1 MTIAF
6 VSSLRAAYANLPFVK
21 KMTARKL
28 LLCCLFAY
36 TVSVVGL
43 FFSAWASLRLFPSLL
58 RWIVQQYPLLK
69 SVLTEPMIAVFF
81 VMLVNF
87 VVFVPDIRSV
97 AAATKKQPL
106 LAMLARDSFYRWR
119 VAAGFFAQ
127 TFFKIIRIP
136 IVTTSLVL
144 FLTSG
149 FMIRLTAIAMSII
162 TVTAALSI
170 FLQRIESKRRPL
182 LWLNPLSFATAFL
195 IAIPIKDFIQEALSE
210 LLIKKS
216 IGTIHFHLDAFALDW
231 HSGLLLGSSCLVLF
245 LPACLLKPVHHFSYM
260 KDFKSSIAK
269 KSLSD
274 AFIVATPIFYLLSGF
289 GLSILGQMTEV
300 KVALGIAFM
309 LLVYPAVFLMPSILQ
324 RFPEFFEIKC
334 HLDFFIWRKNY
345 ALLIRNMLVAI
356 SLYLVLRLA
365 PLYLLALCLAAW
377 NGWVSI
383 TIPLILLTSSLLLL
397 LTMALQLAGL
407 TWPLCGH
414 PQRF

>member
-6 VSSLRAAYANLPFVK
+6 VSSLQAAYANLPFVK

-106 LAMLARDSFYRWR
+106 LAMLARDSSYRWR

-149 FMIRLTAIAMSII
+149 
-162 TVTAALSI
+162 
-170 FLQRIESKRRPL
+170 
-182 LWLNPLSFATAFL
+182 
-195 IAIPIKDFIQEALSE
+195 
-210 LLIKKS
+210 
-216 IGTIHFHLDAFALDW
+216 
-231 HSGLLLGSSCLVLF
+231 
-245 LPACLLKPVHHFSYM
+245 
-260 KDFKSSIAK
+260 
-269 KSLSD
+269 
-274 AFIVATPIFYLLSGF
+274 
-289 GLSILGQMTEV
+289 
-300 KVALGIAFM
+300 
-309 LLVYPAVFLMPSILQ
+309 
-324 RFPEFFEIKC
+324 
-334 HLDFFIWRKNY
+334 
-345 ALLIRNMLVAI
+345 
-356 SLYLVLRLA
+356 
-365 PLYLLALCLAAW
+365 
-377 NGWVSI
+377 
-383 TIPLILLTSSLLLL
+383 
-397 LTMALQLAGL
+397 
-407 TWPLCGH
+407 
-414 PQRF
+414 